1 MVSMK
6 CRICGDVAR
15 GLNFNVMTC
24 MSCKSFF
31 RRNAKKKMLLSL
43 CQFDNDCDITI
54 RTRGNCS
61 PCRLKKCLGL
71 GMDPEL
77 NRCNSDSN
85 SSTSKKI
92 KKIPTIDD
100 KRIELPPTCSLDE
113 LSSLPPKLRSKSPKI
128 MYLARELYASV
139 EPLMKRSSDIT
150 SLTITS
156 RQVFL
161 KHNLP
166 VIAVINGFFLCHELN
181 IFDNTTVLNISTE
194 KYEPDFITEVRRN
207 VDQYDPNGSL
217 TKILPLPLSLLQ
229 NDRSTL
235 TTNEWTLLSNIL
247 HAFDEENALTRIQC
261 SLDALSALPPKLRS
275 KPIELMKF
283 VRQLYLGVGPLIVR
297 SLYFHSLLTN
307 DRQLLK
313 HNLYMIG
320 MMNELFLSRELG
332 LIGNASIVN
341 RLAQL
346 YEPKYMIEMC
356 RNIARYDHNG
366 SLIKILLFV
375 IGFSC
380 NCSIV
385 KYNDATQHRKKH
397 DLNKDLFVKIKIPNV
412 PRPSFIWNYFGHL
425 YKQPSEPLDI
435 ERIYCKIC
443 FDKIKEEY
451 PDSSFYSKRK
461 KIGVYGATS
470 GTGNMKNHL
479 LAVHQLTEVN
489 ETRRTS
495 NHILSMFSRDRNST
509 KSSQL
514 KEQLGHQLTLM
525 CCKDLLPFSIV
536 DNEGFQDFLIAN
548 KVVSTKTEIPSRSI
562 LSPVNLNK
570 IYNVCVEKTKEQ
582 MKLSTNYPTITCDAW
597 CDKYSLKT
605 QPFDEAHTGEAIKDL
620 ISGVLTEFGINV
632 NNVIV
637 VSDKG
642 ANMRKA
648 WRLLNIIHIF
658 CVAHGIH
665 NLLMKD
671 CFPRMHY
678 VSELFDK
685 VQVIINKL
693 RYRQHELENEHF
705 QLDTKKYTDLFSS
718 INKAGEI
725 LDADLASTNLD
736 ADDSEVLNEKCQNN
750 NLEELWLSNDLKM
763 RSKTSENTYKFN
775 CSALI
780 NNHNDSNRFH
790 TLKKRVLTRWNTIL
804 IMLRSYADN
813 IAGIEVILG
822 RLKHFDLILSVN
834 ENQIVRDLID
844 FLSLFEST
852 TTILSASKSYPTI
865 SLCLLLRIEIESLL
879 RIDGMESSVIEELKC
894 LLSENLDNR
903 FPVSHLNIC
912 AFLLDPSQLKIDI
925 SRYLVQ
931 CQTNKESILCEM
943 VKKFRINHVTQ
954 ESAAN
959 NVSTLSPSC
968 TLITTA
974 TSDSSSSTTTSS
986 ASVKRILSV
995 ESLNPPVQNLKKLKE
1010 NLIQKHKPTPSSAID
1025 HTLNEIQNYLQLDIH
1040 CGDVLQFWQ
1049 SSGDAYPHLKRLAQI
1064 ILAIP
1069 ATSTPSEQV
1078 FSTTGLILN
1087 AKRTMLL
1094 PENVGKIQMIHDNYN
1109 LLKNT

>member
-217 TKILPLPLSLLQ
+217 TKILNVYVTMLWKYLVYVYGYKAAALRFARLVTTAMDIIGTFNWTPQSESRNHVLDIVVYHFVNLKAIVPLPLSLLQ

-385 KYNDATQHRKKH
+385 KYNGEQSYSIISSLIDLVRIQTIYVTLVRKYLVYLYGFHAAILRFCRLVKNAV
-397 DLNKDLFVKIKIPNV
+397 DVITTSGLMPQSENRNRLFYTI
-412 PRPSFIWNYFGHL
+412 
-425 YKQPSEPLDI
+425 
-435 ERIYCKIC
+435 
-443 FDKIKEEY
+443 IKET
-451 PDSSFYSKRK
+451 
-461 KIGVYGATS
+461 V
-470 GTGNMKNHL
+470 
-479 LAVHQLTEVN
+479 
-489 ETRRTS
+489 
-495 NHILSMFSRDRNST
+495 
-509 KSSQL
+509 
-514 KEQLGHQLTLM
+514 
-525 CCKDLLPFSIV
+525 
-536 DNEGFQDFLIAN
+536 
-548 KVVSTKTEIPSRSI
+548 
-562 LSPVNLNK
+562 
-570 IYNVCVEKTKEQ
+570 
-582 MKLSTNYPTITCDAW
+582 
-597 CDKYSLKT
+597 
-605 QPFDEAHTGEAIKDL
+605 
-620 ISGVLTEFGINV
+620 
-632 NNVIV
+632 
-637 VSDKG
+637 
-642 ANMRKA
+642 
-648 WRLLNIIHIF
+648 
-658 CVAHGIH
+658 
-665 NLLMKD
+665 
-671 CFPRMHY
+671 
-678 VSELFDK
+678 
-685 VQVIINKL
+685 
-693 RYRQHELENEHF
+693 
-705 QLDTKKYTDLFSS
+705 
-718 INKAGEI
+718 
-725 LDADLASTNLD
+725 
-736 ADDSEVLNEKCQNN
+736 
-750 NLEELWLSNDLKM
+750 
-763 RSKTSENTYKFN
+763 
-775 CSALI
+775 
-780 NNHNDSNRFH
+780 
-790 TLKKRVLTRWNTIL
+790 
-804 IMLRSYADN
+804 
-813 IAGIEVILG
+813 
-822 RLKHFDLILSVN
+822 
-834 ENQIVRDLID
+834 
-844 FLSLFEST
+844 
-852 TTILSASKSYPTI
+852 
-865 SLCLLLRIEIESLL
+865 
-879 RIDGMESSVIEELKC
+879 
-894 LLSENLDNR
+894 
-903 FPVSHLNIC
+903 
-912 AFLLDPSQLKIDI
+912 
-925 SRYLVQ
+925 
-931 CQTNKESILCEM
+931 
-943 VKKFRINHVTQ
+943 
-954 ESAAN
+954 
-959 NVSTLSPSC
+959 
-968 TLITTA
+968 
-974 TSDSSSSTTTSS
+974 
-986 ASVKRILSV
+986 
-995 ESLNPPVQNLKKLKE
+995 
-1010 NLIQKHKPTPSSAID
+1010 
-1025 HTLNEIQNYLQLDIH
+1025 
-1040 CGDVLQFWQ
+1040 
-1049 SSGDAYPHLKRLAQI
+1049 
-1064 ILAIP
+1064 
-1069 ATSTPSEQV
+1069 
-1078 FSTTGLILN
+1078 
-1087 AKRTMLL
+1087 
-1094 PENVGKIQMIHDNYN
+1094 
-1109 LLKNT
+1109 